1 MLTHCLLVLA
11 LLAAQSAPAWASAAD
26 APLPWRAAAQQPL
39 IARGDAGS
47 LATAATLAF
56 GQARLKTDPAKPEA
70 AAADLAARA
79 AALAPQSPA
88 IGWVHLQ
95 LCAQAA
101 GCDIRDAATTL
112 RWVDADNAAA
122 WLPSLAAAQKDKD
135 TVEID
140 RILADMAQG
149 ARFDLYGNRIVV
161 LMVDSLKK
169 VRNDLPRQA
178 PRSDLARLWISI
190 GIVGEEL
197 LPSFSPLLEICRE
210 PSAGTERRE
219 ACLKVSKIM
228 QRSDAVIAQMGG
240 FALEKRLVAPD
251 GKEAQAIAERR
262 RVLEWRRSAAAQF
275 DTTLL
280 PWVMNARA
288 RSRLAHMRALPREED
303 VCLAILREHGM
314 ATEPPENH

>member
-39 IARGDAGS
+39 IVRGDAGS

-210 PSAGTERRE
+210 PSAGTERRD